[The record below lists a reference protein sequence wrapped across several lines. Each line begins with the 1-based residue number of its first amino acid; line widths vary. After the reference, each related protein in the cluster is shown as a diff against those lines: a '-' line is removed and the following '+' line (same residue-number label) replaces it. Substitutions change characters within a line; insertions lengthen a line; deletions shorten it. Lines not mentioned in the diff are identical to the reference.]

1 MTTLYTCPPPS
12 SVVHAWEQAG
22 LYGMLSGTPADR
34 LCGSHVLLDFASA
47 WGHKGKVVGD
57 FSGVGAEFRLV
68 TS

>member
-1 MTTLYTCPPPS
+1 
-12 SVVHAWEQAG
+12 
-22 LYGMLSGTPADR
+22 MLSGTPADR